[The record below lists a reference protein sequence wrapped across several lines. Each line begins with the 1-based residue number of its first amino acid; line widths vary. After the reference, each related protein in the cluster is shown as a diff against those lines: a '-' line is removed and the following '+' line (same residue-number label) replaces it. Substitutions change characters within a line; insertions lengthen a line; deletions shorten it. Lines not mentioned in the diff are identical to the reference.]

1 MLEALESQGYLQTN
15 SEYGSVCPTEKAR
28 GVLFDDHCVYMRTAA
43 KTKALRTIDAFLS
56 VNGVG
61 QYKAEQ
67 YGEVFL
73 SEINR
78 YLDGEHND

>member
-1 MLEALESQGYLQTN
+1 M
-15 SEYGSVCPTEKAR
+15 
-28 GVLFDDHCVYMRTAA
+28 
-43 KTKALRTIDAFLS
+43 DAFLN

-67 YGEVFL
+67 YGEAFL

-78 YLDGEHND
+78 YLEGENND